1 MVTCGQ
7 NVEYPN
13 IFTVTSS
20 TKGGGSVFLGCTSVA
35 FFFFLKYLLHFKVGK
50 KGKRS
55 LFGRSFVR
63 GPNVCKLIFSA
74 SFHVCFSLWT
84 KTFIAPWGKL
94 LFQMSLIKTSYTL
107 KKKQTSIA
115 IKTQNIKTAYFWKGA
130 HVWMTSR
137 EVKGQ
142 VQLQNNPNAGGDSI
156 TFGHFSIQYTKLLPE
171 SCSGEHGLKCL
182 WYKMKHAMD
191 TVGRNLKNN
200 INISR

>member
-1 MVTCGQ
+1 
-7 NVEYPN
+7 
-13 IFTVTSS
+13 
-20 TKGGGSVFLGCTSVA
+20 
-35 FFFFLKYLLHFKVGK
+35 
-50 KGKRS
+50 
-55 LFGRSFVR
+55 
-63 GPNVCKLIFSA
+63 
-74 SFHVCFSLWT
+74 
-84 KTFIAPWGKL
+84 
-94 LFQMSLIKTSYTL
+94 
-107 KKKQTSIA
+107 
-115 IKTQNIKTAYFWKGA
+115 
-130 HVWMTSR
+130 MTSR